1 MEILTPRSLEPVL
14 KLARVDFAPRHRQPM
29 ARSVVSATILA
40 IGGSLLAD
48 AILVAIGT
56 ALFPN
61 TQGYVHFRFSDYA
74 RLTVPGVLVAC
85 AGWPVVTRITS
96 VPRWLFFRLAVL
108 VSLVLFLPD
117 FYLLLRGDSLQAVAV
132 LMTMHVAIAL
142 VTYNALVRIARV
154 RKPRRRRTG
163 RTMPQP
169 GATVAMPGATV
180 ATPGAA
186 ARQPG
191 RTMPQPRRSMPQP
204 DRVVLQPRR
213 NMPQP
218 DRTMP
223 QPGSRSYTG
232 TDR

>member
-1 MEILTPRSLEPVL
+1 MEILPPRSLEPVL
-14 KLARVDFAPRHRQPM
+14 KLARVDFAPRHRQPT
-29 ARSVVSATILA
+29 AGSVVLAAILA

-48 AILVAIGT
+48 AVLVAIGT
-56 ALFPN
+56 ALFPK

-85 AGWPVVTRITS
+85 AGWPIVTRITS
-96 VPRWLFFRLAVL
+96 VPRWLFLRLAVL

-132 LMTMHVAIAL
+132 LMTMHVAIAV

-154 RKPRRRRTG
+154 RKPRRRPG
-163 RTMPQP
+163 RTMP
-169 GATVAMPGATV
+169 
-180 ATPGAA
+180 
-186 ARQPG
+186 QPG
-191 RTMPQPRRSMPQP
+191 RTMPQPDATVAAPGAAVRQPGAAVRQPGAAVRQP

-213 NMPQP
+213 
-218 DRTMP
+218 TML
-223 QPGSRSYTG
+223 QPGSRSYAG